1 MQSPTGATSDFWR
14 QKSNDL
20 AGSVQST
27 PDIINI
33 YVRELSLH
41 EGFEEPMQFRQIRGV

>member
-33 YVRELSLH
+33 YVREFSLH
-41 EGFEEPMQFRQIRGV
+41 RFEEPMQFRQIRGV

>member
-1 MQSPTGATSDFWR
+1 MFSSRTRTWDMQSPTGATSDFWR

-20 AGSVQST
+20 AGSAQST

-33 YVRELSLH
+33 YVREFSLH
-41 EGFEEPMQFRQIRGV
+41 L